1 MASIRVRVGDFEDG
15 ILPMVCCSSG
25 RTADDLYSVRF
36 TRTPGW
42 AVFLAFIAFP
52 WGLIA
57 VPFSRL
63 TVSGFLPFTED
74 SQTRMRKTRR
84 DSLQR
89 LALLGGLTVFGTWV
103 LWLVDHDIAL
113 IMLVVGLVGCG
124 VLGLMAARP
133 RGSVGGRPEANGR
146 WVVLSDVA
154 PEFADAYA
162 SQLATERVNRRAT
175 NPRPAQI
182 DR

>member
-1 MASIRVRVGDFEDG
+1 VRVGDFEDG
-15 ILPMVCCSSG
+15 VLSMVCCSSG
-25 RTADDLYSVRF
+25 RTADDFYSVRF

-42 AVFLAFIAFP
+42 AVFLAIVAFP

-63 TVSGFLPFTED
+63 AVSGFLPFTDE
-74 SQTRMRKTRR
+74 SQARMREARR
-84 DSLQR
+84 VSLQR

-103 LWLVDHDIAL
+103 IWLVDRDIAL
-113 IMLVVGLVGCG
+113 IVLVIGLVGCG
-124 VLGLMAARP
+124 VLGLMAGRP
-133 RGSVGGRPEANGR
+133 RGSIGGRPESNGR
-146 WVVLSDVA
+146 WVVLTDVA

-162 SQLATERVNRRAT
+162 SKLAVERADRRAASG
-175 NPRPAQI
+175 RPADI